1 MKGNKLIAITG
12 GIGSGKS
19 LALETL
25 KNAGY
30 FTLSCDQIV
39 KDLYK
44 THAVKKVLKSM
55 FPTAVSG
62 EKRLTVSTKKIADI
76 TFFDKG
82 KHAELTSAIT
92 PLVLDEVLKRANR
105 KKGLI
110 FVEVP
115 LLFECGYQDKFDGVI
130 VIKRALD
137 ARIESVKKRS
147 NLSKEQILA
156 RINAQVDYSSL
167 DLTNYIVITNDGDK
181 IELEKTILNYV
192 KSL

>member
-1 MKGNKLIAITG
+1 MKGKKLIAITG

-19 LALETL
+19 LALDIL
-25 KNAGY
+25 NNAGY

-44 THAVKKVLKSM
+44 THAVKKILKGI

-62 EKRLTVSTKKIADI
+62 KKRLTVHTKKIADI
-76 TFFDKG
+76 TFFDKQ
-82 KHAELTSAIT
+82 KHSELTSTIT
-92 PLVLDEVLKRANR
+92 PLVLDEVLKRASR

-130 VIKRALD
+130 IIKRDLN
-137 ARIESVKKRS
+137 ARIEGVKKRS
-147 NLSKEQILA
+147 NLSTEQILA
-156 RINAQVDYSSL
+156 RMNAQVDYSNI
-167 DLTNYIVITNDGDK
+167 DLSNYTVIANDGDK
-181 IELEKTILNYV
+181 IDLQKSILGYV
-192 KSL
+192 SSL